1 MSIYVDPNRL
11 FRIALPSGFSRVE
24 GAEALM
30 FRHEDF
36 PARINVS
43 CYRAQAPEGG
53 QAPDLFEKLP
63 SRDKME
69 NVERRTEGDLRRGY
83 GEYVG
88 EFQNEPILWRWWTM
102 QRGEVCVVVSFTGN
116 PDDDAL
122 SRDPL
127 NEFVKCVSVTTHA
140 PMPAEDFTELAA
152 RVYGAVIQ
160 GALATVRKPLELATG
175 ENSLLRL
182 ENAYISYLDAHD
194 AKPDV
199 SAEELLKNW
208 LERLWGTTTEKLT
221 DFREVRGLIYPV
233 LKPASFA
240 RDVAVPVLRQ
250 ELVKG
255 ELDVLMALD
264 TGRTLRF
271 LSHEDLKGWTG
282 VTLEDVFFYARENLL
297 ALCRDMQMNV
307 LTDKEGKPAAAIV
320 STGDNYDASKL
331 ILPDL
336 YHKLAAVLGPDL
348 AVGVPNRDFMII
360 FNLKDDDL
368 VQNISAQVATD
379 AQHRPYAISGKI
391 FRLSGAGVS
400 LLEA

>member
-1 MSIYVDPNRL
+1 MSVYVDPNRL
-11 FRIALPSGFSRVE
+11 FRIALPAGFSRVE

-43 CYRAQAPEGG
+43 CYRAEAPDGG
-53 QAPDLFEKLP
+53 EAPDLFEKLP
-63 SRDKME
+63 SRDKLE

-83 GEYVG
+83 GDYVG

-102 QRGEVCVVVSFTGN
+102 QRGPICVVVSFTGN
-116 PDDDAL
+116 PDDENV
-122 SRDPL
+122 SREPVD
-127 NEFVKCVSVTTHA
+127 EFVRNVSITGHA
-140 PMPAEDFTELAA
+140 PMPAEDFTDLAA
-152 RVYGAVIQ
+152 RVYGTVLKGSQAS
-160 GALATVRKPLELATG
+160 VRKPLELATG
-175 ENSLLRL
+175 GSSLLRL

-194 AKPDV
+194 ANPKV
-199 SAEELLKNW
+199 SAEDLLKNW
-208 LERLWGTTTEKLT
+208 LERLWGTSTEKLT
-221 DFREVRGLIYPV
+221 DFKEVRGLVYPV

-240 RDVAVPVLRQ
+240 RDVAVPVLRVP
-250 ELVKG
+250 LVAN

-271 LSHEDLKGWTG
+271 LSEEDLKGWQG
-282 VTLEDVFFYARENLL
+282 VTLEDVYFYARENLL

-307 LTDKEGKPAAAIV
+307 LTDKDGNPAAAIV

-336 YHKLAAVLGPDL
+336 YHKLAPVLGAEL
-348 AVGVPNRDFMII
+348 VVGVPNRDFMII
-360 FNLKDDDL
+360 FNLKDDEL
-368 VQNISAQVATD
+368 VRNISAQVAVD

-391 FRLSGAGVS
+391 FRLSGDGVS
-400 LLEA
+400 LLEP